1 MEHGP
6 LVPMRQQRL
15 TPTYIIQVLGEA
27 ATCATFM
34 NAPIVKATLQAGTL
48 AVLSNVLAQ
57 IITSYQNNV
66 RSSILLENNSN
77 MLNRD

>member
-1 MEHGP
+1 
-6 LVPMRQQRL
+6 
-15 TPTYIIQVLGEA
+15 
-27 ATCATFM
+27 M